1 LRTRKGRPR
10 SVVEEGGQRRWF
22 RQGGGGGDPTV
33 RDGAGGSGCGGGIPR
48 ALVASVVSSL
58 TLGQLSQTALATP
71 AAHQNTLA
79 SGSCSA
85 TSLTARSGAAIAL
98 APPPVPFS
106 TPGNDPGGPQP
117 DTGQPANAG
126 TPTPVSSTTIA
137 ASRFAA
143 GSPHRSPGDPGGA
156 SGGAGSPPSGG
167 QSGASGGAGSPQSES
182 QSGASGGAGSPPS
195 GGQAG
200 DRSAKEL
207 SEPQD
212 LVLFGGLDSTGQ
224 ALGDTWVWNG
234 HAWTE
239 VQPLHHP
246 PARYD
251 AAIAYDPLHNDD
263 VLFGGLNSSGQ
274 ALGDTWV
281 WNGSD
286 WAEQMG
292 QSPSPR
298 FGASASASPSFHV
311 PTVGQQAGTDASTVG
326 QQAGT
331 DASTIGQQAG
341 TDGST
346 DGSANDEPATTLADV
361 IVFGGQSA
369 SGPLNDTW
377 AWTGSSWV
385 ELSPE
390 NSPPA
395 RAWAMMAASLNPSG
409 KDDHA
414 AYHDAPGASG
424 DSGSALSIQDV
435 ILFGGQGSS
444 GTDLADTW
452 VFNGEN
458 WVERH
463 PDHSPSARVQAA
475 AASFPGSLPAKRGN
489 HGSHDDPGAIKPGI
503 VVYGGHTTSGDVLGD
518 TWVYDGEDWRQLTSA
533 GGPPAGL
540 EGASASIDASLD
552 QVVMVGGRDVKVHE
566 NGDTWALS
574 DSTWS
579 QVSSGATA
587 PSAPSGVTASA
598 SDHQATVSWSAPSDG
613 GNPVLSYTVTAS
625 PGGETA
631 RVAGCPAPTSATV
644 SGLTDGTSYTFTV
657 TATNQTGTSAPSS
670 PSNPVT
676 PVGPPAVPA
685 NVEVTVGNGTAEVS
699 WQAPFSDGSPIG
711 SYTVSVTPACASCT
725 GLDVTGSPP
734 PTTAHITGLANGT
747 AYQFSVSA
755 TNSVGTGPSSLPTT
769 PQTPSSVMGPPS
781 APRNLAASPGDGEA
795 SATWSPPAS
804 SGGFPISGYQLYVTQ
819 SPTPA
824 IHSPTSALGHSASSS
839 SGIWARSVPR
849 LRKHSGSNV
858 VPTCEAT
865 WLKMCAMYALGP
877 SSSGDPTGLTWAL
890 QYTGSQPG
898 VLWDVSCVSN
908 TFCVASGQ
916 YSNSSGTFPTALVS
930 SNGGASWQAVAIPS
944 GSSGGL
950 YGASCAST
958 SACVLVGGNSSAT
971 PGASAFAY
979 FTTNGG
985 ATWQSGTVP
994 SGITVL
1000 NGVSCPTPSQCVA
1013 IGEDGSSYGFAVT
1026 TSDGG
1031 ATWSLQTQWP
1041 ITTFYPFLFGGIS
1054 CPTTSSCLAV
1064 GLSVGSSGA
1073 GMTLTPVSEVT
1084 SNGGVS
1090 WSPGGPLGPTSSING
1105 AVLPARLSCWS
1116 QTGCMTVG
1124 ATNFFASSVNAQ
1136 TAPQA
1141 TTWTTTDGGASWTT
1155 ESPLNLL
1162 PSGVHSA
1169 LIGVSC
1175 PAPASCYIG
1184 GVTLVT
1190 VTTSTGYA
1198 NIPSGY
1204 VLGYTSDGG
1213 TTWTPGDTAGLNN
1226 QIVGVA
1232 GISCSS
1238 LTSCEA
1244 SGALLNLTTNVET
1257 SALIGL
1263 VSTNTCIPPSC
1274 AVITSNSQSPSGTLS
1289 NLTPGASYVIC
1300 VVALNAAGASP
1311 PTCSASPITVYSLTA
1326 PIVTSVSPGFG
1337 PTGGGTTVTIDGVH
1351 FTGATG
1357 VNFGW
1362 RPASTFK
1369 VISDTQV
1376 TAVAPSGL
1384 AGSVDVNVVTSQG
1397 VSPPSSS
1404 DLFTYPENNYVSAAM
1419 TPDGMGMWLLTQG
1432 GSITTMGDAGNFG
1445 APKNLLSYCSAI
1457 TSTADGYGYWVTT
1470 QGGQVYTFGDAAPI
1484 TTPISVP
1491 QGASVIAVLR
1501 AASGLWLVANT
1512 GAVLSAGGA
1521 PNLGSATTAG
1531 LYDSIVGAAV
1541 TPDHNGF
1548 WVTDTYGVVSAF
1560 GDAGKYGSAGA
1571 AYDGIP
1577 IPGIPGQIGGI
1588 APTPDGRGYWLTT
1601 NTGIVMPF
1609 GDATTLGSLPG
1620 PSSSPVNITGDPQA
1634 TGFELYSQVGTVTS
1648 FGAAPSLTGN
1658 VIAFSSTKEI
1668 AHVYAPQPYVGFVFP
1683 YKFQS
1688 DAVPWRNQYYLYDNG
1703 IDIGAY
1709 ACQADYYPPRGASY
1723 HPPQPN
1729 PAVTNQTNG
1738 DAGALVAVAD
1748 GQILN
1753 EGLSG
1758 FGTYAPVLLVDDG
1771 PLAGHYVY
1779 YGHSVGDP
1787 NITTPSA
1794 SNPFGGAIVSVG
1806 EHVSAGTTIAYVGCG
1821 DVPYYPN
1828 SSGPHLEIGLSQD
1841 NCYVSDVSPND
1852 PYWGGGPCWPPPCN
1866 QSGKVPA
1873 GTLCQAGST
1882 DDELDYYLQNYRTTN
1897 YVVTPPQVH
1906 EAVAI
1911 SATPTGKGYLVASA
1925 GGSVFN
1931 FGDSA
1936 FYGSTYPTN
1945 LAQPIV
1951 ASSISKDGD
1960 GYWLVAA
1967 DGGVFTFGDADS
1979 DFFGTPSQLN
1989 APIVGMA
1996 ITPDG
2001 KGYWEVGSD
2010 GGIFTFGDARFFGS
2024 MGGKSLNAPVVGM
2037 AATADG
2043 SGYWEV
2049 ASDGGIF
2056 TFGDA
2061 GFLGSAGGLPLQK
2074 PVVGM
2079 AITPDGGGYWEV
2091 ASDGGIFTYGDAHFF
2106 GSMSGQPLNAPISA
2120 MAPTKDGGGYWL
2132 LGQDGGIF
2140 TFGDAP
2146 YYGNATS
2153 WIPTG

>member
-1 LRTRKGRPR
+1 
-10 SVVEEGGQRRWF
+10 VEEIRRSATA
-22 RQGGGGGDPTV
+22 QVAPD
-33 RDGAGGSGCGGGIPR
+33 AGGGIPR

-71 AAHQNTLA
+71 AAQQNTLA

-156 SGGAGSPPSGG
+156 R
-167 QSGASGGAGSPQSES
+167 GGAGSPQSES
-182 QSGASGGAGSPPS
+182 QSGATGGAGSPPS

-224 ALGDTWVWNG
+224 ALGDTWMWNG

-311 PTVGQQAGTDASTVG
+311 PTVGQQAGTDASTIGQQAGTDASTVG

-341 TDGST
+341 TDAST

-463 PDHSPSARVQAA
+463 SDHSPSARVQAA

-518 TWVYDGEDWRQLTSA
+518 TWVYDSEDWRQLTSA

-566 NGDTWALS
+566 SGDTWALS

-613 GNPVLSYTVTAS
+613 GNPVLSYAVTAS

-670 PSNPVT
+670 PSSPVT

-1351 FTGATG
+1351 FTGATA

-1419 TPDGMGMWLLTQG
+1419 TPDGMGMWMLTEG
-1432 GSITTMGDAGNFG
+1432 GLVTTGGDAESFG
-1445 APKNLLSYCSAI
+1445 FPKNLLSYCAAI
-1457 TSTADGYGYWVTT
+1457 TPTADGHGYWIVTRA
-1470 QGGQVYTFGDAAPI
+1470 GQIYAFGDASPAGSFPSI
-1484 TTPISVP
+1484 AFGDSVT
-1491 QGASVIAVLR
+1491 AVLR
-1501 AASGLWLVANT
+1501 GSSGLWIVTKLGSVL
-1512 GAVLSAGGA
+1512 AVNGA
-1521 PNLGSATTAG
+1521 PSLGSDGLATIN
-1531 LYDSIVGAAV
+1531 DPIVGAA
-1541 TPDHNGF
+1541 TSPDHNGY
-1548 WVTDTYGVVSAF
+1548 WLTDSYGNVASF
-1560 GDAGKYGSAGA
+1560 GDAGNFGSLRS
-1571 AYDGIP
+1571 AYNGIP
-1577 IPGIPGQIGGI
+1577 VDSLSSGIVGI
-1588 APTPDGRGYWLTT
+1588 APTVDGRGYWLVSAAGTAFQ
-1601 NTGIVMPF
+1601 F
-1609 GDATTLGSLPG
+1609 GDAVNVSSLPVTETY
-1620 PSSSPVNITGDPQA
+1620 SSPVQGVVSQSTANGY
-1634 TGFELYSQVGTVTS
+1634 ELFTSVGQVTN
-1648 FGAAPSLTGN
+1648 FGAAPALGFN
-1658 VIAFSSTKEI
+1658 PIPISSTGQS
-1668 AHVYAPQPYVGFVFP
+1668 AHIYQVPVPYTSFEFP
-1683 YKFQS
+1683 YANKDDS
-1688 DAVPWRNQYYLYDNG
+1688 ALPGSWSL
-1703 IDIGAY
+1703 
-1709 ACQADYYPPRGASY
+1709 
-1723 HPPQPN
+1723 
-1729 PAVTNQTNG
+1729 
-1738 DAGALVAVAD
+1738 DAGVDIASSSRSICTTDPYPDGNPNGKNLGVAEPNSDGAPLVAVAN
-1748 GQILN
+1748 GWIIGK
-1753 EGLSG
+1753 GLAG
-1758 FGTYAPVLLVDDG
+1758 FGDASEATGADPYLTEEYAAENSAPVLLVDQKNAIFPG
-1771 PLAGHYVY
+1771 RYVY
-1779 YGHSVGDP
+1779 YGHTWGDTDATGTLVSIGAAVTAGQV
-1787 NITTPSA
+1787 IT
-1794 SNPFGGAIVSVG
+1794 
-1806 EHVSAGTTIAYVGCG
+1806 HVGCG
-1821 DVPYYPN
+1821 EIPTQCPALYGC
-1828 SSGPHLEIGLSQD
+1828 STGPHVEIGVSVPGCSFASTTVLSIT
-1841 NCYVSDVSPND
+1841 
-1852 PYWGGGPCWPPPCN
+1852 PPCFPPVYPSPG
-1866 QSGKVPA
+1866 QTSGEINTYLENAYNNGPYTATTLETVHAAAGLVP
-1873 GTLCQAGST
+1873 
-1882 DDELDYYLQNYRTTN
+1882 
-1897 YVVTPPQVH
+1897 TPD
-1906 EAVAI
+1906 
-1911 SATPTGKGYLVASA
+1911 GKGYLIDSA
-1925 GGSVFN
+1925 G
-1931 FGDSA
+1931 
-1936 FYGSTYPTN
+1936 
-1945 LAQPIV
+1945 
-1951 ASSISKDGD
+1951 
-1960 GYWLVAA
+1960 
-1967 DGGVFTFGDADS
+1967 GGVFTFGDAAFEGPTQDI
-1979 DFFGTPSQLN
+1979 QLA
-1989 APIVGMA
+1989 APMVGMA
-1996 ITPDG
+1996 ATTDA
-2001 KGYWEVGSD
+2001 KGYWLVGSD
-2010 GGIFTFGDARFFGS
+2010 GGIITYGDANFFGS
-2024 MGGKSLNAPVVGM
+2024 PGRLNPSLPPGGSNAVILNRPIVGM
-2037 AATADG
+2037 ARTPSG
-2043 SGYWEV
+2043 GGYWEV

-2056 TFGDA
+2056 TFGNA
-2061 GFLGSAGGLPLQK
+2061 GFFGSMGGKPLNA

-2079 AITPDGGGYWEV
+2079 AATADGGGYWEVAADGGIFSFGDAPFFGSAGSIPLTRPVVGMATTPDGKGYWEV
-2091 ASDGGIFTYGDAHFF
+2091 ASDGGVFSFGDAGFF
-2106 GSMSGQPLNAPISA
+2106 GSFAGQSLNAPIIA
-2120 MAPTKDGGGYWL
+2120 MASTPDGGGYWL
-2132 LGQDGGIF
+2132 LGSDGGII
-2140 TFGDAP
+2140 TFGDA
-2146 YYGNATS
+2146 GFFGSAVAEV
-2153 WIPTG
+2153 